1 MNRLKVLF
9 FVCFVALLGC
19 ESKLKLPPAPK
30 DLIPRDSMVSL
41 LKDMA
46 VLESYMQN
54 RYQNVNAFYKVMS
67 ESGKYYLNSKNI
79 SEERF
84 ERSFTHYVSRQN
96 ELQSM
101 YSEVID
107 SLTKEAN

>member
-1 MNRLKVLF
+1 MKVQ
-9 FVCFVALLGC
+9 FVGIITIVLLAMSC
-19 ESKLKLPPAPK
+19 ESKLKLPAPPK

-46 VLESYMQN
+46 VLESYMQI
-54 RYQNVNAFYKVMS
+54 RYQNVNTYYQVMTA
-67 ESGKYYLNSKNI
+67 SGKHYLNSKNI

-84 ERSFTHYVSRQN
+84 DRSFTHYVSRQN
-96 ELQSM
+96 ELQKM

-107 SLTKEAN
+107 SLTKESN